1 MKFASRL
8 AKLEAATRNRRVVVI
23 WHHQAETDELAK
35 GAVANGASS

>member
-8 AKLEAATRNRRVVVI
+8 AKLEAATRNRRVV
-23 WHHQAETDELAK
+23 HHQAETEELAK